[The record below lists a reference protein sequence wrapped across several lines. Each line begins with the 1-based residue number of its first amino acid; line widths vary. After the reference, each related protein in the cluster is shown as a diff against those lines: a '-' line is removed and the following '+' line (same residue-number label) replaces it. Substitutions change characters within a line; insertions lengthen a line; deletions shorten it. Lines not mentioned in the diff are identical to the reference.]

1 MLVSGV
7 LKFGATG
14 RVICDGEG
22 VPRDFC
28 GGVPLDINGS
38 VCISPS
44 TPDLY
49 LAGIGYRTSTRIC
62 AGVGIS
68 AGFEGP
74 FARDASGGLALAEA
88 DPIVGYYAG
97 IPYTADGRIAVEIL
111 NPPPVS
117 AFSFAYDDLAFD

>member
-22 VPRDFC
+22 VPVDFC

-62 AGVGIS
+62 AGTGVPS
-68 AGFEGP
+68 NFDGP
-74 FARDASGGLALAEA
+74 FPRDAVGGLSLAETG
-88 DPIVGYYAG
+88 PIVGYYAG
-97 IPYTADGRIAVEIL
+97 IPFVADGRIAVELL